1 MRSQN
6 SATYIIIQS
15 YKMLKKQLFSLLGL
29 ALTCVAGA
37 SGAERYAYDS
47 IPGDPLHTR
56 AYTLPNGLKLFM
68 TVNRDE
74 PRIQTYIAVRVG
86 GKNDPAETTGL
97 AHYFEHLM
105 FKGTEQ
111 FGTSDYAAEKPM
123 LDRIEQL
130 FETYRHTTDSLERKA
145 IYREIDSISY
155 QASLV
160 AIPNEYD
167 KLMTAIGAN
176 GTNAYTTYDA
186 TCYVE
191 DIPSNQIEN
200 WARIQADRF
209 EHPVIRGFHTELET
223 IYEEKNMSLTRDSR
237 KLNEAMLTALFPS
250 HPYGTQTVLGTQE
263 QLKNPSITNVKNYH
277 KQWYVP
283 NNMAICLS
291 GDFDPDE
298 MVDVITKYFGH
309 LKPNPAL
316 PVLEIKPEQPITAPI
331 EREVFGPEAE
341 RIYLAWRIPAAAHDD
356 MPALKVLSQVLSNNN
371 CGLIDVD
378 INLAQTMLGAGA
390 GLYSMA
396 DQGALMII
404 GMPKPGQ
411 TLDQVRELLIAEVQ
425 KLLDGDFDDSL
436 VKAIAANEKLDQQR
450 ALESNEA
457 RADIYVDAF
466 VNGETLAD
474 VVKDFDA
481 FDNITKDD
489 VLAAARRYLGTT
501 NYAAIYKRQGE
512 DPTIVKLPKP
522 ELTPIATNRD
532 ASSAFLQ
539 EIASSKVEPI
549 EPVFVDFDHDIT
561 RLTAKQDT
569 EVLYTHNNSNDLFS
583 LIYIYDKGTGHDLNL
598 SMADVLSIA
607 GTRSMTPEQV
617 ARAFY
622 DLACSY
628 RVVPGPRRTYVVLEG
643 LSENMLKAMNLYE
656 TLIEEATV
664 SPEAWSSLMDRVE
677 QSRINAKSNQSQNF
691 SRLSQYAMY
700 GPRNSSNTVLDID
713 SLRAAGPAASL
724 EAIRDLRNLKYRTI
738 YYGTH
743 TPDEVTEA
751 INDLHITGE
760 TLADAPATDPYPMQL
775 TPETIVLVAPYDAK
789 QLYMR
794 MVSNRGEKYDPE
806 TEPTVALYNEY
817 FGGGMN
823 SIVFQEMRESR
834 SLAYSAWAYL
844 NSPSRLDEPYLYV
857 TMIATQNDK
866 MADAIEAFDEIINRM
881 PRSEAAFELAKQ
893 GLDSRIRT
901 ERTIKDNIAWAYIN
915 AHQLGLDSDPRRA
928 IFEKV
933 PTLTLDDI
941 EAYQKANVAGRTYV
955 YAILGDPNDLDME
968 ALSKLGRVVLL
979 STEDIFGY

>member
-1 MRSQN
+1 M
-6 SATYIIIQS
+6 I
-15 YKMLKKQLFSLLGL
+15 KKHLITLLCL
-29 ALTCVAGA
+29 AFLCAA
-37 SGAERYAYDS
+37 PAARAERYAYDS
-47 IPGDPLHTR
+47 VPGDPLHTR
-56 AYTLPNGLKLFM
+56 AYTLPNGLKVFM

-105 FKGTEQ
+105 FKGTEKL
-111 FGTSDYAAEKPM
+111 GTTDYAAEKPM

-155 QASLV
+155 QASLL

-176 GTNAYTTYDA
+176 GTNAYTTYDV
-186 TCYVE
+186 TCYE
-191 DIPSNQIEN
+191 ENIPSNQIEN

-209 EHPVIRGFHTELET
+209 ENPVIRGFHTELET
-223 IYEEKNMSLTRDSR
+223 IYEEKNMSLTRDGR

-298 MVDVITKYFGH
+298 MVDVITRYFGH
-309 LKPNPAL
+309 LKPNPEL
-316 PVLEIKPEQPITAPI
+316 PVLEIKPEQPITTPI
-331 EREVFGPEAE
+331 ERDVFGPEAE
-341 RIYLAWRIPAAAHDD
+341 RIYLAWRIPAASHDD
-356 MPALKVLSQVLSNNN
+356 MPAIEVLSQVLSNGN

-396 DQGALMII
+396 DQGALLMI

-411 TLDQVRELLIAEVQ
+411 TLDQVRELLMAEVE
-425 KLLDGDFDDSL
+425 KLLAGDFDESL
-436 VKAIAANEKLDQQR
+436 VKAIAANQKLSQQR
-450 ALESNEA
+450 ALESNEE

-474 VVKDFDA
+474 VVKNFDA

-489 VLAAARRYLGTT
+489 VLAAARRYLGTQ

-512 DPTIVKLPKP
+512 DTTLVKLPKP

-532 ASSAFLQ
+532 ASSDFLR
-539 EIASSKVEPI
+539 EIKDSKVEPI
-549 EPVFVDFDHDIT
+549 EPVFVDFDRDIT
-561 RLTAKQDT
+561 RLTAKQDA
-569 EVLYTHNNSNDLFS
+569 EVLYTHNPSNDLFS
-583 LIYIYDKGTGHDLNL
+583 LTYIYDKGTGHDLNL
-598 SMADVLSIA
+598 DYTDVLSLA
-607 GTRSMTPEQV
+607 GTRKMTPEQV

-622 DLACSY
+622 DLACEY
-628 RVVPGPRRTYVVLEG
+628 RVVSNPRRTYVVLSG
-643 LSENMLKAMNLYE
+643 LSENMTKAMDLYE

-664 SPEAWSSLMDRVE
+664 TPEAWSSLMDRLE
-677 QSRINAKSNQSQNF
+677 QSRVNSKSNQAQNF
-691 SRLSQYAMY
+691 SRLTQYAMY
-700 GPRNSSNTVLDID
+700 GPHNPANTVLDLD
-713 SLRAAGPAASL
+713 SLRAAGPEGILQS
-724 EAIRDLRNLKYRTI
+724 IRDLRDLKYRAI
-738 YYGTH
+738 YYGKLS
-743 TPDEVTEA
+743 PDEVTEA

-760 TLADAPATDPYPMQL
+760 ELADAPAANPYPLQP
-775 TPETIVLVAPYDAK
+775 TPETIVLLAPYDAK

-794 MVSNRGEKYDPE
+794 MYSNRGEQFDLAGLPV
-806 TEPTVALYNEY
+806 VALYNEY

-834 SLAYSAWAYL
+834 SLAYSAGAYM
-844 NSPSRLDEPYLYV
+844 STPSRLGDPFTYS

-866 MADAIEAFDEIINRM
+866 MADAIEAFDDIINNM

-893 GLDSRIRT
+893 GLDSRLRT

-915 AHQLGLDSDPRRA
+915 ALDLGIDKDRRRV
-928 IFEKV
+928 IFENV
-933 PTLTLDDI
+933 PALTLDDI

-955 YAILGDPNDLDME
+955 YAILGDIDDLDMA
-968 ALSKLGRVVLL
+968 ALEKLGRVVRL
-979 STEDIFGY
+979 STEEIFGY

>member
-1 MRSQN
+1 MF
-6 SATYIIIQS
+6 
-15 YKMLKKQLFSLLGL
+15 KQKAIR
-29 ALTCVAGA
+29 ALCSVLVAACTMTGA
-37 SGAERYAYDS
+37 RAAAYDYDTV
-47 IPGDPLHTR
+47 PGDPLHTK
-56 AYTLPNGLKLFM
+56 AYTLPNGLRIFM

-111 FGTSDYAAEKPM
+111 FGTADFAAETPM

-130 FETYRHTTDSLERKA
+130 FETYRNTTDPEQRKA
-145 IYREIDSISY
+145 IYHEIDSVSY
-155 QASLV
+155 QASLL

-176 GTNAYTTYDA
+176 GTNAYTSQDV

-209 EHPVIRGFHTELET
+209 ERPVIRGFHTELET
-223 IYEEKNMSLTRDSR
+223 IYEEKNMSLTRDNR
-237 KLNEAMLTALFPS
+237 KLSEAMLTALFPS

-263 QLKNPSITNVKNYH
+263 HLKNPSITNVKNYH

-298 MVDVITKYFGH
+298 MVDIIARYFGH

-316 PVLEIKPEQPITAPI
+316 PVLEIKPEQPITTPI

-356 MPALKVLSQVLSNNN
+356 MPALQMLSQVLDNGN

-396 DQGALMII
+396 DQGAFLLI

-411 TLDQVRELLIAEVQ
+411 TLDEVRELLIAEVR
-425 KLLDGDFDDSL
+425 KLLDGDFDEEL
-436 VKAIAANEKLDQQR
+436 VRGIAANEKLAQQR
-450 ALESNEA
+450 ALESNSA

-466 VNGETLAD
+466 VNGETLPD
-474 VVKDFDA
+474 IVKNFEA
-481 FDNITKDD
+481 FDHISKDD
-489 VLAAARRYLGTT
+489 ILAAARHYLGTN

-512 DPTIVKLPKP
+512 DTTVVKMPKP

-539 EIASSKVEPI
+539 EIKDSKVEPI
-549 EPVFVDFDHDIT
+549 EPVFVDFDKDIT

-569 EVLYTHNNSNDLFS
+569 EVLYTHNNSNDIFELT
-583 LIYIYDKGTGHDLNL
+583 YIYDKGTGHDINL
-598 SMADVLSIA
+598 DYVAEALSLA

-622 DLACSY
+622 DLACEY
-628 RVVPGPRRTYVVLEG
+628 RVVTGPRRTYVEISG

-664 SPEAWSSLMDRVE
+664 SPEAWSSLMDRLE
-677 QSRINAKSNQSQNF
+677 QSRANNKSNQAQNF
-691 SRLSQYAMY
+691 SRLSQYAYY
-700 GPRNSSNTVLDID
+700 GPHNSANTVLDLD
-713 SLRAAGPAASL
+713 SLRQAGPDGVLQAA
-724 EAIRDLRNLKYRTI
+724 RDLRDLKYRTI

-751 INDLHITGE
+751 INDLHLTGE
-760 TLADAPATDPYPMQL
+760 ELADAPTENPYPMQL
-775 TPETIVLVAPYDAK
+775 TPETVVILAPYDAK

-794 MVSNRGEKYDPE
+794 MFSNRGEHYDPALQ
-806 TEPTVALYNEY
+806 PTVALYNEY

-834 SLAYSAWAYL
+834 SLAYSAGAVMS
-844 NSPSRLDEPYLYV
+844 SPSRLDQPYSYM

-866 MADAIEAFDEIINRM
+866 MADAIAAFDDIINNM
-881 PRSEAAFELAKQ
+881 PRSQAALDLAKQ
-893 GLDSRIRT
+893 GLDSRLRT

-915 AHQLGLDSDPRRA
+915 ALELGRDTDPRRD
-928 IFEKV
+928 IFEKA
-933 PTLTLDDI
+933 PSLTLDDI

-955 YAILGDPNDLDME
+955 YAILGDLDDLDMA
-968 ALSKLGRVVLL
+968 ALEKLGRVVVL

>member
-1 MRSQN
+1 
-6 SATYIIIQS
+6 
-15 YKMLKKQLFSLLGL
+15 
-29 ALTCVAGA
+29 
-37 SGAERYAYDS
+37 D
-47 IPGDPLHTR
+47 
-56 AYTLPNGLKLFM
+56 
-68 TVNRDE
+68 
-74 PRIQTYIAVRVG
+74 
-86 GKNDPAETTGL
+86 
-97 AHYFEHLM
+97 
-105 FKGTEQ
+105 
-111 FGTSDYAAEKPM
+111 
-123 LDRIEQL
+123 
-130 FETYRHTTDSLERKA
+130 KA
-145 IYREIDSISY
+145 
-155 QASLV
+155 
-160 AIPNEYD
+160 
-167 KLMTAIGAN
+167 
-176 GTNAYTTYDA
+176 
-186 TCYVE
+186 
-191 DIPSNQIEN
+191 
-200 WARIQADRF
+200 
-209 EHPVIRGFHTELET
+209 
-223 IYEEKNMSLTRDSR
+223 IYEEKNMSLTLDVR
-237 KLNEAMLTALFPS
+237 KLSEAMLTALFPS

-316 PVLEIKPEQPITAPI
+316 PVLEIKPEQPITTPI

-356 MPALKVLSQVLSNNN
+356 MPALEVLRQVLDNGN
-371 CGLIDVD
+371 CGLIDID

-411 TLDQVRELLIAEVQ
+411 TLDQVRELLMAEVQ
-425 KLLDGDFDDSL
+425 KLLDGEFDENL
-436 VKAIAANEKLDQQR
+436 VKAIAANEKLNQQR
-450 ALESNEA
+450 ALESNEL

-474 VVKDFDA
+474 VVKNFDA
-481 FDNITKDD
+481 YDNITKDD
-489 VLAAARRYLGTT
+489 VLAAARRYLGTN

-512 DPTIVKLPKP
+512 DTTLVKLPKP

-539 EIASSKVEPI
+539 EIKDSKVEPI
-549 EPVFVDFDHDIT
+549 EPVFVDFDRDIT
-561 RLTAKQDT
+561 RLTAKQDA

-583 LIYIYDKGTGHDLNL
+583 LTYIYDKGTGHDLNL

-607 GTRSMTPEQV
+607 GTRNMTPEQV

-628 RVVPGPRRTYVVLEG
+628 RVVPGTRRTYVVLEG

-664 SPEAWSSLMDRVE
+664 APEAWNSLMDRMQ
-677 QSRINAKSNQSQNF
+677 QSRANAKSNQSQNF
-691 SRLSQYAMY
+691 GRLSQYAMY
-700 GPRNSSNTVLDID
+700 GPRNSANTVLDID
-713 SLRAAGPAASL
+713 SLRAAGPDGVLQS
-724 EAIRDLRNLKYRTI
+724 IRDLRDLKYRTI

-743 TPDEVTEA
+743 TPDQVTEA
-751 INDLHITGE
+751 INDIHVTGE
-760 TLADAPATDPYPMQL
+760 ELADAPTENPYPLQL

-794 MVSNRGEKYDPE
+794 MVSNRGEKFNPADM
-806 TEPTVALYNEY
+806 PTVALYNEY

-834 SLAYSAWAYL
+834 SLAYSAGAFMS
-844 NSPSRLDEPYLYV
+844 SPSRLDDPYIYA

-866 MADAIEAFDEIINRM
+866 MANAIEAFDDIINNM
-881 PRSEAAFELAKQ
+881 PRSESAFQLAKQ
-893 GLDSRIRT
+893 GLDSRLRT

-915 AHQLGLDSDPRRA
+915 ARDLGLDTDRRRT
-928 IFEKV
+928 IFENV
-933 PTLTLDDI
+933 PALTLDDI
-941 EAYQKANVAGRTYV
+941 EAYQKANVADRTYV
-955 YAILGDPNDLDME
+955 YAILGDIADLDMA
-968 ALSKLGRVVLL
+968 ALEKLGRVVILT
-979 STEDIFGY
+979 TEDIFGY